1 VTAERSN
8 PTSVG
13 GTTRGTPETSVHRS
27 VRHDK
32 LDGMSSE
39 TATRGDRRDRVTG
52 NGPAASGSTAPR
64 GSVPL
69 WRDHRVLWLYEVAL
83 ILFGYWLYS
92 YIRNAVH
99 TEESTAVNRG
109 HDIVSLERTLH
120 IFHEQSVNAWVAGQH
135 WLAYVCNYYY
145 ATLHFV
151 VTIAVGVWVYRKR
164 PWYARRLRNAWYL
177 MTLYALVGFAFF
189 ALAPPRLLPGGG
201 FIDTVVKFHT
211 WGSWGDG
218 SVASHSNQY
227 AAMPS
232 MHIGWSL
239 WCGLVL
245 WHLAKHRWVRILGML
260 YPLATLFVIIG
271 TGNHYFADAIG
282 GVIACALGFGTQR
295 LFSRR
300 AAFAPPPPE
309 LDGASQTE
317 QVRASTA

>member
-1 VTAERSN
+1 
-8 PTSVG
+8 
-13 GTTRGTPETSVHRS
+13 
-27 VRHDK
+27 
-32 LDGMSSE
+32 MSSE
-39 TATRGDRRDRVTG
+39 VTTRDAHQDRVTV
-52 NGPAASGSTAPR
+52 SGSTTSATARPR
-64 GSVPL
+64 DSVPF
-69 WRDHRVLWLYEVAL
+69 WRNSRVLWLYEVAL
-83 ILFGYWLYS
+83 ILVGYKLYS

-99 TEESTAVNRG
+99 TEQSTAVHRG
-109 HDIVSLERTLH
+109 HQIVDLERTLH

-135 WLAYVCNYYY
+135 WLAYICNYYY

-151 VTIAVGVWVYRKR
+151 VTIGVGVWVYRKH

-177 MTLYALVGFAFF
+177 MTLYALIGFALF

-201 FIDTVVKFHT
+201 FIDTVVRFHT

-232 MHIGWSL
+232 MHIGWAL

-260 YPLATLFVIIG
+260 YPVATLFVIIG
-271 TGNHYFADAIG
+271 TANHYFADAAG
-282 GVIACALGFGTQR
+282 GVVACALGFGTQR
-295 LFSRR
+295 LLSRK
-300 AAFAPPPPE
+300 AAFVPPPPE

-317 QVRASTA
+317 QVRASAA

>member
-1 VTAERSN
+1 
-8 PTSVG
+8 
-13 GTTRGTPETSVHRS
+13 
-27 VRHDK
+27 
-32 LDGMSSE
+32 
-39 TATRGDRRDRVTG
+39 
-52 NGPAASGSTAPR
+52 
-64 GSVPL
+64 
-69 WRDHRVLWLYEVAL
+69 
-83 ILFGYWLYS
+83 
-92 YIRNAVH
+92 VH
-99 TEESTAVNRG
+99 TEQSTAVHRG
-109 HDIVSLERTLH
+109 HQIVDLERTLH

-135 WLAYVCNYYY
+135 WLAYICNYYY

-151 VTIAVGVWVYRKR
+151 VTIGVGVWVYRKH

-177 MTLYALVGFAFF
+177 MTLYALIGFAFF
-189 ALAPPRLLPGGG
+189 ALAPPRLLGGGFG

-245 WHLAKHRWVRILGML
+245 WHLAKHRWVRILGLL

-271 TGNHYFADAIG
+271 TGNHYFADAVG
-282 GVIACALGFGTQR
+282 GVVACALGFGTQR
-295 LFSRR
+295 LLSRK

-317 QVRASTA
+317 QVRASAA